1 MNFCLVQRSVEL
13 LSRAKRPLLVI
24 GSQAT
29 LPPVPS
35 EHLKKAVESLGIPC
49 YLGGMARGLLGSKSK
64 IQFRHQ
70 RGNALKRADVV
81 ILAGS
86 VCDFRLQYGRSIPR
100 SVKIICIN
108 RNKEQLWK
116 VCQVLWNLFLKK
128 LSSVQ

>member
-1 MNFCLVQRSVEL
+1 MQRCAELV
-13 LSRAKRPLLVI
+13 SRAKRPLLII

-35 EHLKKAVESLGIPC
+35 ESLRKAVESLGIPC
-49 YLGGMARGLLGSKSK
+49 YLGGMARGLLGGKSS

-70 RGNALKRADVV
+70 RGNALKRADLV
-81 ILAGS
+81 ILAGT

-100 SVKIICIN
+100 SAKIICVN

-116 VCQVLWNLFLKK
+116 VRCK
-128 LSSVQ
+128 